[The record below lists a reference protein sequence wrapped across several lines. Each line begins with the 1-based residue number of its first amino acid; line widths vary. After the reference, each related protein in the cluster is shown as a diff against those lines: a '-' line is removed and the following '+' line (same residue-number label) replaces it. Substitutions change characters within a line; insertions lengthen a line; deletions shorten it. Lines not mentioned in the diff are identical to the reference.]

1 MTTPEQARDEMLAV
15 FKAAWDPTG
24 YTAIWSDIPGTV
36 PASEAPWA
44 RVTVRHQDG
53 RQGSLSNQAG
63 VTRHTYTGTLF
74 VQLFV
79 PVGQGLT
86 LGYTLARLVVQAYR
100 TARGAVWYRRQ
111 QFREAGNSGAF
122 EQINVTVEFTYDDA

>member
-1 MTTPEQARDEMLAV
+1 M
-15 FKAAWDPTG
+15 
-24 YTAIWSDIPGTV
+24 
-36 PASEAPWA
+36 
-44 RVTVRHQDG
+44 RHQDG

-63 VTRHTYTGTLF
+63 VTRHTYTGTIF

-79 PVGQGLT
+79 PIGQGLT

-100 TARGAVWYRRQ
+100 SARGAVWYRRQ